1 MSKVNLSCLYI
12 QILNEEPSDES
23 HEVLSYIS
31 STFSAIED
39 QIHESRLRRRQW
51 ELSSLPRGKPGSGSR
66 PLGGAL
72 SFSTGNLD
80 QLLPKGNSLRR
91 NSEFSVSSIPED
103 VEIHEVLLEKYSNRL
118 LEMVAQKLSKWIF
131 SSAAWN
137 SFLCKRELRVKVACS
152 KDASSVHVMCRPSFC
167 PSSGSRTCKSLVPWK
182 IWKGPSFKGGQV
194 FLSNCVI
201 FEVIFSTMIYGCKKS
216 LWE

>member
-1 MSKVNLSCLYI
+1 MSKVNLSCLYL
-12 QILNEEPSDES
+12 QVLNEEPSDEG
-23 HEVLSYIS
+23 HKVLSYIS

-66 PLGGAL
+66 PLGGVL

-80 QLLPKGNSLRR
+80 QLLPKANSLRR

-118 LEMVAQKLSKWIF
+118 LEMVAQKLSKWIV

-137 SFLCKRELRVKVACS
+137 SFLCKRELRVKL
-152 KDASSVHVMCRPSFC
+152 RWP
-167 PSSGSRTCKSLVPWK
+167 
-182 IWKGPSFKGGQV
+182 
-194 FLSNCVI
+194 
-201 FEVIFSTMIYGCKKS
+201 
-216 LWE
+216 